1 MQMSR
6 FTFGKPS
13 KAVCAA
19 DEKAIRRPAAS
30 FVRRRLRQK
39 QQKRRQPGLMR
50 IAARDMK
57 FCCSLM
63 KCAKKRGVARAG
75 CRYNKGRP
83 YICFRPTRLVGGVE
97 SPPAHRGSPATLQ
110 STHGGGAYAQPNHAT
125 RNQRLGMAEPWTRLR
140 SRGRARCA
148 EALRRILRRG
158 RPGAQE
164 KPESGH
170 KPYEQM
176 NRPAS
181 ASKSTRRSFREAALP
196 IRCGSC
202 ASPPQSM
209 RMPAAVFRALIGS
222 RAPAHPLLFLAGLR
236 QLFPQGR
243 IS

>member
-110 STHGGGAYAQPNHAT
+110 STHGGGAYALPNHGHGCGAAAAPAV
-125 RNQRLGMAEPWTRLR
+125 RKLSGA
-140 SRGRARCA
+140 SSAGGGRAPKKS
-148 EALRRILRRG
+148 RRAGTSLT
-158 RPGAQE
+158 
-164 KPESGH
+164 
-170 KPYEQM
+170 
-176 NRPAS
+176 NR
-181 ASKSTRRSFREAALP
+181 
-196 IRCGSC
+196 
-202 ASPPQSM
+202 
-209 RMPAAVFRALIGS
+209 
-222 RAPAHPLLFLAGLR
+222 
-236 QLFPQGR
+236 
-243 IS
+243 